1 MHMTRQNRG
10 AVTARSLHTA
20 YRAGRAI
27 GKYAAKAYKSYSKPK
42 SSGAKA
48 SIAPSQITTYQTDV
62 KSVYRRKRASKRRRA
77 AGKRSARAQ
86 LSRELRLVGSKKF
99 HYHGSMQ
106 WTTGANQQQFFGFFT
121 YGMGGA
127 GGVDGSGD
135 AKDVLTRMGQ
145 DYYDARAQQTQ
156 KYYFD
161 TMTTRCAITNTG
173 SNLAY
178 IEMYTM
184 TCKQDVPLYNKDVNI
199 SLTAQAPNITTFNT
213 LMTYM
218 QGQQAFLQD
227 AAKAANADTQTAQA
241 VAPMPSFVGVTP
253 FQYRWLCQ
261 RFTITDVKRIQIS
274 SGNSISYNMKDTKN
288 RCLQY
293 DDTVTGNLARKGIT
307 KLYLFRVWGQISTG
321 TDPEP
326 SPTQL
331 DIQIEKDYNVKR
343 IESNL
348 PELSWIGYTDHVE
361 P

>member
-1 MHMTRQNRG
+1 MHMTRRRPAATQALRV
-10 AVTARSLHTA
+10 AHL
-20 YRAGRAI
+20 AGKAI
-27 GKYAAKAYKSYSKPK
+27 GKYAANKYNSYSKSK
-42 SSGAKA
+42 SSAAKA

-62 KSVYRRKRASKRRRA
+62 KSVYTRKRGSKRRRR
-77 AGKRSARAQ
+77 AGKRAARAQ

-161 TMTTRCAITNTG
+161 TMTTRCAVTNTG

-178 IEMYTM
+178 VEMYTM
-184 TCKQDVPLYNKDVNI
+184 TCKQDVPLFNVDANI
-199 SLTAQAPNITTFNT
+199 SLTAKAPNITTFNT

-218 QGQQAFLQD
+218 QNQQAFLQD
-227 AAKAANADTQTAQA
+227 AAKAANPDTQTAQA
-241 VAPMPSFVGVTP
+241 VAPQTSFVGVTP

-261 RFTITDVKRIQIS
+261 RFTISNVKRIQIS
-274 SGNSISYNMKDTKN
+274 PGNSISFNMKDTKN

-293 DDTVTGNLARKGIT
+293 DDTVTGNMCRKGMT

-321 TDPEP
+321 ADPEP
-326 SPTQL
+326 SATQL
-331 DIQIEKDYNVKR
+331 DIQVEKDYNVKR